1 MDGVSSWTKALEFLK
16 EGRGGTE
23 ASEAVPEE
31 TEQALAT
38 EVASLTSTVPLL
50 ESETASPKSPTAA
63 QSTTELSAARLPRP
77 TSPEASASLPTCSL
91 EPSEPP
97 ARPISPKSK
106 GKNGERK
113 VGTFPA
119 LPQTQLHEPSWVS
132 TLRKPSPRNQ
142 VEQAPTTLR
151 QKPTALSLSPTASS
165 PGLSRGAKVMLSPSP
180 STPATPATPPQHVRR
195 TGLSPPPSYR
205 SPEQCSPSLPA
216 ESAGLGPGVGAGPSP
231 VLRSRPS
238 YNFGSPPPL
247 SPAAH
252 RRLLEFNPP
261 TTPSQLSDSHKNSSP
276 YAELHRRRAEL
287 VQAPQAQATPRRA
300 VEGAQGVRRM
310 SAERSPSPRGIEE
323 ARECL
328 QEQARGMENFRA
340 AWVRVGDLQMR
351 HESFWEDYPDAVR
364 ALDLGLSQW
373 LGYSGLPAVEE
384 GLRRATLEMPKAAET
399 HWVQVLLWQ
408 EAEISRLLADNARW
422 RTHLKFQEAAGHRLP
437 DAEQLQSHCVSQLI
451 EDLLSV
457 RPLKAS
463 PVEAGASAASLT
475 SSQGFDSPRCH
486 LQEATDSDPFGP
498 SVCRALLQTGTLPP
512 SARTALRQRG
522 AKAVAK
528 SLLQQVRQLHTQALQ
543 RYRAACQ
550 AAAAAKLRQTIAK
563 CHGLLQEKARLRASA
578 LRAATLEEKEKL
590 GSSLEPAASV
600 RKPRSA
606 GGGRALGAFG
616 VEACFDTDSLYR
628 PRGHV

>member
-1 MDGVSSWTKALEFLK
+1 
-16 EGRGGTE
+16 
-23 ASEAVPEE
+23 
-31 TEQALAT
+31 
-38 EVASLTSTVPLL
+38 
-50 ESETASPKSPTAA
+50 
-63 QSTTELSAARLPRP
+63 
-77 TSPEASASLPTCSL
+77 
-91 EPSEPP
+91 
-97 ARPISPKSK
+97 
-106 GKNGERK
+106 
-113 VGTFPA
+113 
-119 LPQTQLHEPSWVS
+119 
-132 TLRKPSPRNQ
+132 
-142 VEQAPTTLR
+142 
-151 QKPTALSLSPTASS
+151 
-165 PGLSRGAKVMLSPSP
+165 
-180 STPATPATPPQHVRR
+180 
-195 TGLSPPPSYR
+195 
-205 SPEQCSPSLPA
+205 
-216 ESAGLGPGVGAGPSP
+216 
-231 VLRSRPS
+231 
-238 YNFGSPPPL
+238 
-247 SPAAH
+247 
-252 RRLLEFNPP
+252 
-261 TTPSQLSDSHKNSSP
+261 
-276 YAELHRRRAEL
+276 
-287 VQAPQAQATPRRA
+287 
-300 VEGAQGVRRM
+300 
-310 SAERSPSPRGIEE
+310 
-323 ARECL
+323 
-328 QEQARGMENFRA
+328 MENFRA